1 MKIKLNEYVKDLE
14 NKLKEDKVDKN
25 LPEEVYSW
33 IQFFQ
38 HERLVHLIVTFFVG
52 LAMVLFFIGFLI
64 TQNLLVFVLFL
75 LLLCLFIPYIFHYY
89 YLENNVQKL
98 YDYYL
103 QNKRITKK

>member
-1 MKIKLNEYVKDLE
+1 MKVKLHDYIKSLDDGTE
-14 NKLKEDKVDKN
+14 NIDINYIL
-25 LPEEVYSW
+25 
-33 IQFFQ
+33 FFQ

-52 LAMVLFFIGFLI
+52 IVMSVFFVGFLL
-64 TQNLLVFVLFL
+64 TQNILVFGIFV

>member
-1 MKIKLNEYVKDLE
+1 MKVKLHDYIKSLDEGIEKIDINY
-14 NKLKEDKVDKN
+14 
-25 LPEEVYSW
+25 
-33 IQFFQ
+33 IIFFQ

-52 LAMVLFFIGFLI
+52 IAMVLFFIGFLI
-64 TQNLLVFVLFL
+64 TENILVFVLFV

-103 QNKRITKK
+103 KNKRITKK

>member
-1 MKIKLNEYVKDLE
+1 MKMKLHEYIKYLDEG
-14 NKLKEDKVDKN
+14 KEKIDIN
-25 LPEEVYSW
+25 Y
-33 IQFFQ
+33 IIFFQ

-52 LAMVLFFIGFLI
+52 IAMVLFFIGFLI
-64 TQNLLVFVLFL
+64 TENILVFVLFI

>member
-1 MKIKLNEYVKDLE
+1 MKMKLHEYIKSLDSG
-14 NKLKEDKVDKN
+14 KEKIDIN
-25 LPEEVYSW
+25 Y
-33 IQFFQ
+33 IIFFQ

-52 LAMVLFFIGFLI
+52 IAMVLFFIGFII
-64 TQNLLVFVLFL
+64 TENIYVFILFSI
-75 LLLCLFIPYIFHYY
+75 LLCLFIPYIFHYY

>member
-1 MKIKLNEYVKDLE
+1 MKMKLHEYIKSLDEG
-14 NKLKEDKVDKN
+14 KEKIDIN
-25 LPEEVYSW
+25 Y
-33 IQFFQ
+33 IIFFQ

-52 LAMVLFFIGFLI
+52 IAMVLFFIGFLI
-64 TQNLLVFVLFL
+64 TENILVFVLFI

-103 QNKRITKK
+103 QNKRITKMK

>member
-1 MKIKLNEYVKDLE
+1 MRLKLHDYIKSLDEGTEIIDINYIV
-14 NKLKEDKVDKN
+14 
-25 LPEEVYSW
+25 
-33 IQFFQ
+33 FFQ

-52 LAMVLFFIGFLI
+52 IAMVLFFIGFII
-64 TQNLLVFVLFL
+64 TENILVFVLFL

>member
-1 MKIKLNEYVKDLE
+1 MKMKLHEYIKSLDEG
-14 NKLKEDKVDKN
+14 KEKIDIN
-25 LPEEVYSW
+25 Y
-33 IQFFQ
+33 IIFFQ

-52 LAMVLFFIGFLI
+52 IAMVLFFIGFLI
-64 TQNLLVFVLFL
+64 TENILVFVLFI